1 MISVLSVIAV
11 TVVYF
16 VLTVF
21 VVRLVTSYRISK
33 LKQKLGTRKQVIA
46 FFHPFAEACGGGE
59 KVLF

>member
-21 VVRLVTSYRISK
+21 AVRLVT
-33 LKQKLGTRKQVIA
+33 
-46 FFHPFAEACGGGE
+46 
-59 KVLF
+59 

>member
-21 VVRLVTSYRISK
+21 VVRLVTSYRIS
-33 LKQKLGTRKQVIA
+33 
-46 FFHPFAEACGGGE
+46 
-59 KVLF
+59 